1 MSRFPAS
8 ISRSLMGAAALLGSL
23 TGPSIAT
30 PAFAAPSWV
39 ANDDDAL
46 LFEVRLAQYTLGDG
60 VRGYQTPAGACVD
73 LADTIM
79 ALDISVRLD
88 KKLRRATGWVFE
100 ERRTLT
106 IDREINQAQIM
117 NTRETLGPDA
127 IYDTPE
133 GWCVDTG
140 RLSKWLGVAL
150 TADKSN
156 ALLIIKA
163 NDKLPVQL
171 QLERRERAA
180 KLKPV
185 ASFDLKSL
193 PQANAPFRG
202 FKIPS
207 VDAVVT
213 LGGARQQGTTSVS
226 ARYELYAAGEIGPI
240 DYNARISS
248 DQRGVPANVRVQA
261 YRTDPDARLLGPLKA
276 TQVAAGDIG
285 GMSSALV
292 SQGGAGRG
300 AFISNRPIERSDSF
314 DRTDF
319 RGELPS
325 GWDAE
330 LYRNGQLLA
339 IVADRADGRYEFL
352 DVQLLFG
359 QNRFEI
365 VLYGP
370 QGQIRRESKQLLVG
384 AESIPPRQTYFWLGG
399 YQDGVDLIGLGRS
412 PPRSGRN
419 IGSWRGAF
427 GIERGFDT
435 KTSGAFYGQSL
446 VLPSGLRRNY
456 GELSLRRV
464 VGPTLLELSG
474 SGALEGGYA
483 ARIEMLG
490 QFGNTNISAESII
503 ARKGFESDR
512 IRGGETG
519 LHRVSVDQAVK
530 LGRTVLPFHAE
541 VNYTTRVDGVR
552 RLGVT
557 ARTSLSVG
565 RLSFG
570 GDFNYRSERSP
581 FVGGAADSVGVSL
594 RASGSIARVRIRG
607 ETRFSIA
614 PEKRFESASLTGE
627 WSAGR
632 DDRYRS
638 NWRAELGYE
647 GATRLSRVGVGYV
660 RRFEKFA
667 LTGTIEARSDGAV
680 AAGLNIAFSLG
691 ANPRGGGFRLSSR
704 SLATQGQV
712 LARVYRDRN
721 GDGVRQSDEPLEKD
735 VQMTA
740 GRASV
745 DRLTGVDGQV
755 MIDGLLPFQ
764 PVLIGIDTSSLSD
777 PFVQPSTGGLVVTP
791 RPGVAIELEL
801 PLVSSGEVDGTLVS
815 QNGQNFEGVDLELI
829 DAKGRVAKT
838 TRSEFDGFFLFDGV
852 PYGRYSLRVANASA
866 LAAGIVPALRDGLI
880 IADAAPSLHLGA
892 IATSGPVQRAAAE

>member
-1 MSRFPAS
+1 
-8 ISRSLMGAAALLGSL
+8 MGAAVLLGSIGGL
-23 TGPSIAT
+23 GS
-30 PAFAAPSWV
+30 AAPVHAAPNWT

-60 VRGYQTPAGACVD
+60 VRGYQTPAGSCVD

-79 ALDISVRLD
+79 ALDLSLRLD

-106 IDREINQAQIM
+106 IDREVNQVQIM
-117 NTRETLGPDA
+117 NTRETLAPDA

-140 RLSKWLGVAL
+140 RLSKWLGVEL
-150 TADKSN
+150 NADKSN
-156 ALLIIKA
+156 ALLIIKSS
-163 NDKLPVQL
+163 DKLPVQL
-171 QLERRERAA
+171 QLERRERAS
-180 KLKPV
+180 KIKPM
-185 ASFDLKSL
+185 AIFDLKSL
-193 PQANAPFRG
+193 PQASAPFRG

-213 LGGARQQGTTSVS
+213 LGGSRAGGVTTV
-226 ARYELYAAGEIGPI
+226 AGRYELYAAGEVGPI
-240 DYNARISS
+240 AYNARISS
-248 DQRGVPANVRVQA
+248 DQRGIPANVRVQA
-261 YRTDPDARLLGPLKA
+261 YRTDPEARLLGPLRA
-276 TQVAAGDIG
+276 TQVAAGDVG
-285 GMSSALV
+285 GMSTALV

-300 AFISNRPIERSDSF
+300 AFISNRPIGRSDSF

-352 DVQLLFG
+352 DVQLLYG

-370 QGQIRRESKQLLVG
+370 QGQIRRETKQLLVG
-384 AESIPPRQTYFWLGG
+384 AESIPPRQTYYWLGG
-399 YQDGVDLIGLGRS
+399 YQDGIDLIGLGRS

-419 IGSWRGAF
+419 IGTWRGAF
-427 GIERGFDT
+427 GIERGIDT
-435 KTSGAFYGQSL
+435 KTSAAFYGHSL
-446 VLPSGLRRNY
+446 VIASGLRRNY

-464 VGPTLLELSG
+464 VGPTLFEVSG
-474 SGALEGGYA
+474 TGALEGGFA
-483 ARIEMLG
+483 ARVEMLG

-503 ARKGFESDR
+503 GRNGFESDR
-512 IRGGETG
+512 IRTGETG
-519 LHRVSVDQAVK
+519 LHRFSVDQSVK
-530 LGRTVLPFHAE
+530 LGRTVLPLHGE
-541 VNYTTRVDGVR
+541 INYTTRIDGIK
-552 RLGVT
+552 RLGLE
-557 ARTSLSVG
+557 ARTSLSIG
-565 RLSFG
+565 RISLG
-570 GDFNYRSERSP
+570 GDITYRSERSP
-581 FVGGAADSVGVSL
+581 LLGGSVDSLGTTF
-594 RASGSIARVRIRG
+594 RASGSIARVRVRA

-614 PEKRFESASLTGE
+614 PEKRFESASVTGE

-647 GATRLSRVGVGYV
+647 GTTRLSRIGIGYV

-667 LTGTIEARSDGAV
+667 LTGTVEARSDGAV

-691 ANPRGGGFRLSSR
+691 ADPRGGGFRLSSQ

-712 LARVYRDRN
+712 LARVYRDDN
-721 GDGVRQSDEPLEKD
+721 GDGIRQQNEPLEKD

-740 GRASV
+740 GRTSV
-745 DRLTGVDGQV
+745 ERLTGVDGRV
-755 MIDGLLPFQ
+755 MIEGLAPFQ

-777 PFVQPSTGGLVVTP
+777 PFVQPSTPGLVVTP
-791 RPGVAIELEL
+791 RPGVAIALEL
-801 PLVSSGEVDGTLVS
+801 PLVSTGEVDGTLLS
-815 QNGQNFEGVDLELI
+815 PSGQNFEGVDLELVG
-829 DAKGRVAKT
+829 AQGRVVKI

-852 PYGRYSLRVANASA
+852 PYGRYTLRVATASA
-866 LAAGIVPALRDGLI
+866 LAAGISPVLRDGLI
-880 IADAAPSLHLGA
+880 VGGANPSLHLGA
-892 IATSGPVQRAAAE
+892 IAATSPVQRAASE